1 MEFNFGEVLETN
13 YTYNFKTEDDESLGA
28 NLFSIKVRLYDD
40 IYDQYPAYAR
50 PLNINNK
57 TIPLVG
63 EHVLLIYAPNQY
75 SSNRESGGTSNNWY
89 YISNINR
96 ENFMYDIIDIDGGSM
111 QYTEYGEGEY
121 YHWHNDD
128 GISRC
133 LTNKDA
139 LTSSNNIGDTKKLL
153 DGEHVRK
160 LSFSIQLSGPKDYV
174 GGELQFLG
182 DNGETFFAPKQ
193 KGSIIVFDSRTKHRV
208 LKVKSGIRRSLVGWV
223 VGPRWK

>member
-1 MEFNFGEVLETN
+1 MAHLVCWKFSELPSEMIDIVIKDLEKYNESVEISHLRGHQINENIRKSKNTWISTN
-13 YTYNFKTEDDESLGA
+13 NW
-28 NLFSIKVRLYDD
+28 I
-40 IYDQYPAYAR
+40 
-50 PLNINNK
+50 
-57 TIPLVG
+57 
-63 EHVLLIYAPNQY
+63 
-75 SSNRESGGTSNNWY
+75 GGWAWY

-139 LTSSNNIGDTKKLL
+139 LSSFDNNGDTKKLL

-160 LSFSIQLSGPKDYV
+160 LSFSIQLSDPKDYV

-182 DNGETFFAPKQ
+182 DDGETFFAPKQ

>member
-1 MEFNFGEVLETN
+1 MAHLVCWKFSELPSEMIDIVIRDLEKYNESVEISHLRGNQINENIRKSKNTWISTN
-13 YTYNFKTEDDESLGA
+13 NWIAGW
-28 NLFSIKVRLYDD
+28 V
-40 IYDQYPAYAR
+40 
-50 PLNINNK
+50 
-57 TIPLVG
+57 
-63 EHVLLIYAPNQY
+63 
-75 SSNRESGGTSNNWY
+75 WY

-160 LSFSIQLSGPKDYV
+160 LSFSIQLSDPKDYV